1 MKDGIL
7 LIQLV
12 EVLSGK
18 EMSPKPKAAKMR
30 IQQIANANDALGF
43 VKSVGIKSN
52 CSAEGLT
59 FLSLFPLLLSFSFT
73 NALNLFPLFISLFPH
88 FAQFVSFKF

>member
-59 FLSLFPLLLSFSFT
+59 FVSLLFAIFYCCLSLFLKCF
-73 NALNLFPLFISLFPH
+73 
-88 FAQFVSFKF
+88 